1 MRLVHKE
8 HSTVADLG
16 GFHWFP
22 WRPPF
27 KNGVN
32 ESLIA
37 KLLIYSNR
45 TITLIKKF
53 ITKSFMP
60 VDSTLFLG
68 TNRSNEHNSE
78 HNW

>member
-22 WRPPF
+22 KRPPF

-32 ESLIA
+32 ESLIISP
-37 KLLIYSNR
+37 LLNY
-45 TITLIKKF
+45 
-53 ITKSFMP
+53 
-60 VDSTLFLG
+60 
-68 TNRSNEHNSE
+68 
-78 HNW
+78 